1 MPPAK
6 RTTVPPPADGP
17 VTPWGRDV
25 EILDGVQI
33 RDKAE
38 LVERPFLIETVWF
51 ETSTRA
57 IEYVY
62 CQAQFENGES
72 FTFND
77 SSSGVYRQI
86 ESYLAS
92 KGHKPEIGQ
101 EVPVRLVIPEGLRVS
116 EYDVRDDRG
125 RDKKA
130 KTYYLTTS
138 GKKAE

>member
-6 RTTVPPPADGP
+6 RAATMPAQDGP

-25 EILDGVQI
+25 EILDGLEI

-38 LVERPFLIETVWF
+38 LIDRAFLIESVWF
-51 ETSTRA
+51 QEGARA
-57 IEYVY
+57 VEYVY
-62 CQAQFENGES
+62 VQAQFENGEA

-77 SSSGVYRQI
+77 SSSGVYKQI
-86 ESYLAS
+86 ESYLTL

-101 EVPVRLVIPEGLRVS
+101 VVPLRLVIPRGLRFSQYEVVD
-116 EYDVRDDRG
+116 ERNRP
-125 RDKKA
+125 KMA